1 MIRGIIFLMLG
12 ECFVFLPVIYVYF
25 FLTTVTYCR
34 RCRPG
39 GFASFIL
46 QNNAFAIGVGISP
59 LPRESV
65 SAPETVKLEDGV
77 LERERER
84 AQEEYYARH
93 QKHYAPFT
101 RSSNSRFKLYFL
113 DIAKIDLRRPGEK
126 NRRGLFN
133 TTSELTSWSGFGNEE
148 SIQGGLGHGASE
160 VTTAADIPS
169 ELLDLKRPP
178 QELLFGFKQG
188 PESNRHT
195 MAGASSRKFNLV
207 ILDDHT
213 SPSSSLTSD
222 LHSIAQL
229 LLGFQ
234 SLTQSQ
240 SGGGT
245 LVVRLRHPE
254 SVITAKI
261 LYMLDTLSS
270 TVAVVKPRG
279 MLGDAEDPGCFYA
292 IAQNVGG
299 GPHGHKVGEVV
310 EELRKLWWKLVMRV
324 VRWKGLVGSV
334 GSNVKVEA
342 DAMRDICG
350 LREEDFDFIIYTDE
364 LKGSKSDYLVRL
376 VALGEMVWTRQL
388 EMILMVGDNRK

>member
-1 MIRGIIFLMLG
+1 
-12 ECFVFLPVIYVYF
+12 
-25 FLTTVTYCR
+25 
-34 RCRPG
+34 
-39 GFASFIL
+39 
-46 QNNAFAIGVGISP
+46 
-59 LPRESV
+59 
-65 SAPETVKLEDGV
+65 
-77 LERERER
+77 
-84 AQEEYYARH
+84 
-93 QKHYAPFT
+93 
-101 RSSNSRFKLYFL
+101 
-113 DIAKIDLRRPGEK
+113 
-126 NRRGLFN
+126 
-133 TTSELTSWSGFGNEE
+133 
-148 SIQGGLGHGASE
+148 
-160 VTTAADIPS
+160 
-169 ELLDLKRPP
+169 
-178 QELLFGFKQG
+178 
-188 PESNRHT
+188 

-364 LKGSKSDYLVRL
+364 LKGSKSDYLPVLPLVSLPFNNRVLWTSNITLPCHCTAMYSASYRL
-376 VALGEMVWTRQL
+376 QRFKSSTKQTLLQ
-388 EMILMVGDNRK
+388 I